1 MKRNPLITLVI
12 AVVAAIFS
20 GVKAQDVFD
29 SGDSDPPRAEVRQPE
44 EAGRGSGLKRTAFVS
59 PRASLVNPGLTDAGS
74 RIQPPPSRIRLLPP
88 EEVLSDR
95 LHDIVLD
102 EARGFNGRIY
112 SITATGLQPAPGMN
126 VQLLSQGELLGESA
140 TDNTGRFRFT
150 GVETDENGIVIAGII
165 ATGPAGLVVYG
176 ARLVEPT
183 PEKPG
188 GKEIVLDTTS
198 VPASEYELA
207 RAIIYSGI
215 GTRDLRFNRPLLP
228 DDLEFN
234 LGAGEDSTSV
244 NYHSA
249 RIAEDGRVYG
259 QVNLLDERTGRYREV
274 LSMRVYFLKDGV
286 EAGSA
291 RVAPNGAFSV
301 PGLEPGIYGW
311 VGSGRDGVFG
321 IGLEVL
327 PPRENVQIE
336 GRGDAVP
343 VRMDLA
349 VLDTIAIA
357 PITAANLNSG
367 NLATFLRASTATEP
381 GGEAESMDTP
391 ANNPA
396 GNMALGSGTLGGT
409 SGGASVG
416 EAGFGTAATNTAIGI
431 GSGFLI
437 ERLISE
443 FE

>member
-1 MKRNPLITLVI
+1 MKRTPFIALGI
-12 AVVAAIFS
+12 AVAAAILT

-29 SGDSDPPRAEVRQPE
+29 SGDSDQPGAEVRQPE
-44 EAGRGSGLKRTAFVS
+44 TASTGSNLNRTAFNA
-59 PRASLVNPGLTDAGS
+59 PRASLRNPGLTDAGS

-88 EEVLSDR
+88 EEVLADR

-102 EARGFNGRIY
+102 EEKGFAGRIY
-112 SITATGLQPAPGMN
+112 SISPTGLQPAPGMN
-126 VQLLSQGELLGESA
+126 VQLLARGEARGESV
-140 TDNTGRFRFT
+140 TDSTGRFRFT
-150 GVETDENGIVIAGII
+150 GVETDKNGILIGGLI

-176 ARLVEPT
+176 ARIVEPT
-183 PEKPG
+183 PENPG

-198 VPASEYELA
+198 VPISEYELA
-207 RAIIYSGI
+207 RAIIFSNI

-228 DDLEFN
+228 DDLEFKEGD
-234 LGAGEDSTSV
+234 GADSTSV
-244 NYHSA
+244 NYHTA

-311 VGSGRDGVFG
+311 VGAGRDGVFG
-321 IGLEVL
+321 MGLEVL
-327 PPRENVQIE
+327 PPRENVQID
-336 GRGDAVP
+336 GRHEAVP
-343 VRMDLA
+343 VRMELA
-349 VLDTIAIA
+349 VQDTIAIA

-367 NLATFLRASTATEP
+367 NVAAYL
-381 GGEAESMDTP
+381 GG
-391 ANNPA
+391 NPA
-396 GNMALGSGTLGGT
+396 ALASGETTNMDNMLNST
-409 SGGASVG
+409 SGAASLGPGTKAGFGGAASVG
-416 EAGFGTAATNTAIGI
+416 APGFGTAATNTAIGV